1 MDYVLTCTQKKFA
14 RNHGRT
20 FAVLE
25 IGLNKSGFLL
35 LLCKRDA
42 FLKVSCA
49 VGFVRSLCHIPSNR
63 LALFLRGLVRYVLK
77 ITEQRNIIPRRFLG
91 FQSFPAQ

>member
-1 MDYVLTCTQKKFA
+1 MDYVLTCTQKKFVG
-14 RNHGRT
+14 NHGRT
-20 FAVLE
+20 FAVPE
-25 IGLNKSGFLL
+25 IGLNKSGFFL

-42 FLKVSCA
+42 FSKVSCA

>member
-14 RNHGRT
+14 GNHGRT

-25 IGLNKSGFLL
+25 IGSNKSGFFL

-49 VGFVRSLCHIPSNR
+49 VRFVRSLCHMPSNR
-63 LALFLRGLVRYVLK
+63 LALFLRDLVRYVLK
-77 ITEQRNIIPRRFLG
+77 ITEQRNIIPRRLLG

>member
-14 RNHGRT
+14 GNRGRT

-25 IGLNKSGFLL
+25 IGLNKSGF
-35 LLCKRDA
+35 
-42 FLKVSCA
+42 FYYCA

-63 LALFLRGLVRYVLK
+63 LALFLRDLVRYVLK
-77 ITEQRNIIPRRFLG
+77 ITEQGNIIPRRFLG